1 MSVTFSIVIPARL
14 SSSRLPEKAL
24 LPLAGQPMIAHVAQR
39 ALQCGAEAV
48 VVATDDARIAQAAE
62 QVGVQAVMTDA
73 ALPSGT
79 DRIHQ
84 AVQRLGWTDD
94 RIIVNVQGDEPLVPL
109 DAPQMAAQALLDAQ
123 ADWATLAHRIQ
134 PCSDEWPMLFDPNAV
149 KVVCDDEGRALLF
162 SRAPVP
168 WSRDGFAVADGRA
181 EPQPNHGHTWL
192 RHIGMYAYQLRRLRD
207 FSAMP
212 EAALERTER
221 LEQLRA
227 LAAGWHIQV
236 AEYPNAFPAGVD
248 TEADRV
254 RVEQIL
260 TASLATS

>member
-24 LPLAGQPMIAHVAQR
+24 LPLAGEPMIAHVAKR
-39 ALQCGAEAV
+39 ALQCGAEDV
-48 VVATDDARIAQAAE
+48 VVATDDERIAHVSE

-73 ALPSGT
+73 DLPSGT

-134 PCSDEWPMLFDPNAV
+134 PNSDEWPMLFDPNAV
-149 KVVCDDEGRALLF
+149 KVVCDDDGRALLF

-168 WSRDGFAVADGRA
+168 WSRDEFSMTDGRVDTTS
-181 EPQPNHGHTWL
+181 NHDHTWL

-212 EAALERTER
+212 EATLERTER

-227 LAAGWHIQV
+227 LAAGWRIQV

-254 RVEQIL
+254 RVEQIIA
-260 TASLATS
+260 ASSPS